1 MQAAPLIQSISR
13 IFPTLMPRYLSGTLE
28 MASGIPFPRLI
39 LLPSRI
45 PIPVQVLNQ
54 IRLEAMN
61 ACGSTF
67 TIKGPIVV
75 VEKPKINAVS
85 INPNPGCAPQLVN
98 FSISAT
104 GVNPPNNYS
113 WYFGPPG
120 AEAHNVSSTSY
131 TYTQAG
137 IYDFMVI
144 ARNGCGE
151 DTLKTKIYIDTLPV
165 PRIQA
170 SPTEGCHAL
179 TVNFLNLTQPRVY
192 SSTPFYEE
200 LWIDGGLVCGPW
212 WCTVNCPNYGNY
224 SPGLGCGCCA
234 GYDYYSPWPAHEY
247 PHPHL

>member
-1 MQAAPLIQSISR
+1 
-13 IFPTLMPRYLSGTLE
+13 
-28 MASGIPFPRLI
+28 
-39 LLPSRI
+39 
-45 PIPVQVLNQ
+45 
-54 IRLEAMN
+54 MN

-67 TIKGPIVV
+67 AIKGPIVV
-75 VEKPKINAVS
+75 VGKPKINAVN

-98 FSISAT
+98 FSIRAT
-104 GVNPPNNYS
+104 GVAPPNNYS

-120 AEAHNVSSTSY
+120 AQAHDVSSTSY

-151 DTLKTKIYIDTLPV
+151 DTFKTKIYIDTLPA

-179 TVNFLNLTQPRVY
+179 TVNFLNLTQPGGY

-224 SPGLGCGCCA
+224 SPGLG
-234 GYDYYSPWPAHEY
+234 
-247 PHPHL
+247 